1 MKTLLLSFSLALLA
15 INLTAC
21 DKADVSTS
29 SDVEI
34 ILSVYDPANPGS
46 VRSDG
51 NFDSSELKVFYKGEY
66 LGETPLEFTTDKLQS
81 LKLPSYQKI
90 DTSENSLWIT
100 WDGNG
105 HGRLVVA
112 MPESPDIKTN
122 FELRS
127 IEDDTEVLFSG
138 FTTQRTEE
146 GAILLSVKIKIPE
159 EG

>member
-15 INLTAC
+15 INLIAC

-46 VRSDG
+46 VRSNG
-51 NFDSSELKVFYKGEY
+51 NFDTNQLKVFYKGEY
-66 LGETPLEFTTDKLQS
+66 LGETPLEFTTERLQS
-81 LKLPSYQKI
+81 LKLPSYEKI
-90 DTSENSLWIT
+90 HTSENSLWIT
-100 WDGNG
+100 WDSDL

-112 MPESPDIKTN
+112 MPKSPETKTN

-127 IEDDTEVLFSG
+127 IEDDSEVLFNG
-138 FTTQRTEE
+138 FTTQPTEE